1 MERIQHWTGNAMRP
15 AALSVICIALVASC
29 GPRKAALVTYH
40 DVNMDFG
47 VLNTVAVMPFTNLT
61 AEQRAGG
68 RVRDMFMTV
77 LQATGAVYVL
87 PPGEIGRGISR
98 VSIRSPEQPTPEE
111 VVALAANVGADAIIT
126 GTVLEYGAVRSGTS
140 SANIISIS
148 VEMMEAQ
155 TGKIVWS
162 EAATNG
168 GVTASDRLFGGGGRP
183 MNGVTE
189 AAIKELMDS
198 LFSN

>member
-1 MERIQHWTGNAMRP
+1 
-15 AALSVICIALVASC
+15 
-29 GPRKAALVTYH
+29 
-40 DVNMDFG
+40 
-47 VLNTVAVMPFTNLT
+47 MPFANLSH
-61 AEQRAGG
+61 ESRAGG

-77 LQATGAVYVL
+77 LQATGSVYVL
-87 PPGEIGRGISR
+87 PPGEVGRGISR
-98 VSIRSPEQPTPEE
+98 VKLGSPEEPTAEE

-140 SANIISIS
+140 SANIISLT
-148 VEMMEAQ
+148 VEMLEGQ

-162 EAATNG
+162 AASTKG
-168 GVTASDRLFGGGGRP
+168 GVSASDRLFGGGGQP

-189 AAIKELMDS
+189 AAVKELMDS